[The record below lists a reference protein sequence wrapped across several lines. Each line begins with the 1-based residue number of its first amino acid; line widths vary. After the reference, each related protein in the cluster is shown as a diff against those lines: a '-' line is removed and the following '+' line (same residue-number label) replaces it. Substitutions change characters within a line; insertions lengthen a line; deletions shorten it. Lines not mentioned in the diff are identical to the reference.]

1 MNHRLAPI
9 LIIALLWQSAAHAAD
24 DPARAASTP
33 SFISELRLGILAHD
47 PLSPESG
54 TADFHGQVLF
64 ARPTFAAGIP
74 ALAVPRPH
82 LGGALNSSDKTS
94 HLHAGLTWTF
104 DITKTVFVEIGLGG
118 ALHSG
123 KTANIAPAGR
133 NALGCPAH
141 FRESLGVGYRIDANW
156 SLIGT
161 LEHLSNAGLCKHNR
175 GLTNIGVSL
184 GYQF

>member
-1 MNHRLAPI
+1 MNHRLVPI
-9 LIIALLWQSAAHAAD
+9 LIACLLG
-24 DPARAASTP
+24 PGIARAAEP
-33 SFISELRLGILAHD
+33 AARVGQVADVLSELRLGILAHD

-64 ARPTFAAGIP
+64 AKPTFAAGIP

-82 LGGALNSSDKTS
+82 LGGALNSSGKTS
-94 HLHAGLTWTF
+94 HLHAGLTWTL
-104 DITKTVFVEIGLGG
+104 DIMPSVFVEASLGG

-123 KTANIAPAGR
+123 KTARIAPAGR

-141 FRESLGVGYRIDANW
+141 FRESIGVGYRIDAHW
-156 SLIGT
+156 SVMGT

-175 GLTNIGVSL
+175 GLTNFGVSL